1 MILGVVTLDDT
12 PLVVLRIAGQSWTA
26 IIDTGFNGDFE
37 LPDSLMAVLDLRPQ
51 GAMLS
56 SLAAGQ
62 IVAEEV
68 FLTDLPFD
76 GQSVEAAVTFVPG
89 PEILI
94 GTHLL
99 REYRLEIHFVN
110 RTVHLER
117 VA

>member
-1 MILGVVTLDDT
+1 M
-12 PLVVLRIAGQSWTA
+12 
-26 IIDTGFNGDFE
+26 
-37 LPDSLMAVLDLRPQ
+37 
-51 GAMLS
+51 
-56 SLAAGQ
+56 
-62 IVAEEV
+62 
-68 FLTDLPFD
+68 TDLPFD